1 MKWFRNSVEKKGNAD
16 LKAEAKANGAI
27 FVDTFKASEG
37 HDLCQ
42 PVGTRWIEP
51 LFGSLTGVAVH
62 PNALGEQNDAFDV
75 ERAMLI
81 HGVR

>member
-1 MKWFRNSVEKKGNAD
+1 MNTFAPSKGHN
-16 LKAEAKANGAI
+16 
-27 FVDTFKASEG
+27 
-37 HDLCQ
+37 LCE

-62 PNALGEQNDAFDV
+62 PNATGEENDAFDV
-75 ERAMLI
+75 ELAMLK